1 MPEMSNVTRTNEPKF
16 HHSLIDMFACSYIW
30 VINGGNQENVTQQH
44 TATNEEDVA
53 TALPTFH
60 HNVLE
65 TSAYTYVGEA
75 DGKHKENSKLRE
87 EHTATH
93 CNTREGPGDVAAEI
107 PSYVYAYKYIR
118 GIVENSFI
126 L

>member
-1 MPEMSNVTRTNEPKF
+1 
-16 HHSLIDMFACSYIW
+16 

-44 TATNEEDVA
+44 TATNKEDVA
-53 TALPTFH
+53 TALPRFH
-60 HNVLE
+60 HNVLK
-65 TSAYTYVGEA
+65 TSAYTYTGEA
-75 DGKHKENSKLRE
+75 DG
-87 EHTATH
+87 EHQTTRRTH

-118 GIVENSFI
+118 GIVKNSLI